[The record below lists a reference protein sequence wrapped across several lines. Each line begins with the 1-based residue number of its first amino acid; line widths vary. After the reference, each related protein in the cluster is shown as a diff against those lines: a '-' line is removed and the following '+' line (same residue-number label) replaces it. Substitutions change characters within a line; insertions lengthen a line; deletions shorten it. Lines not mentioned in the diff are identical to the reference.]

1 MEETKNI
8 GNPRYTDREKDL
20 IKNTF
25 AENEDIIK
33 ALQKSFLQL
42 PLNAIELST
51 LTMNIKGEMLN
62 ILRKTFLPEL
72 TDDVPPFNVYDMWQT
87 LDIKGK
93 MWEDVVLGIKSSKI
107 MMDYLDQQL
116 KAIEKGEFNKKQ
128 KIDFKELTN
137 IKDGLDQNIYLDVMA
152 RNSII
157 VIVQGSLA
165 RLYAEAGK
173 NETASE
179 KEERLEQDST
189 K

>member
-1 MEETKNI
+1 
-8 GNPRYTDREKDL
+8 
-20 IKNTF
+20 
-25 AENEDIIK
+25 
-33 ALQKSFLQL
+33 
-42 PLNAIELST
+42 
-51 LTMNIKGEMLN
+51 
-62 ILRKTFLPEL
+62 
-72 TDDVPPFNVYDMWQT
+72 
-87 LDIKGK
+87 
-93 MWEDVVLGIKSSKI
+93 
-107 MMDYLDQQL
+107 MDYLDQQL